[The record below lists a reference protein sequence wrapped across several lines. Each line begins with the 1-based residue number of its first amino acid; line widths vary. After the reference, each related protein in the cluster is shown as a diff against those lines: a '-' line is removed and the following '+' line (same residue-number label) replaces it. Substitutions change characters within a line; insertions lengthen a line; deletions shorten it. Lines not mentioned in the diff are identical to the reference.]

1 MLTVQS
7 VKIGYGSST
16 VIWDV
21 DLTVEDG
28 QITAV
33 LGRNGAGKTTL
44 LRGIM
49 GQLTCTSGN
58 IYFDGENIHSMKQY
72 EVATEGISYVPQ
84 SRDIFPD
91 ISVKNNIRLG
101 SASRSQYLL
110 NDNILDYIFDYFPAL
125 EEIKDRKGGAL
136 SGGQQQQ
143 LAIARALNADPDL
156 LLLDEPSEGV
166 QPSIVSDL
174 ASQLPEIASTHD
186 IGILVV
192 EQDLDFALNVADHC
206 CILEN
211 GRIVE
216 KGNPKELEE
225 SGNIEQYLTV

>member
-1 MLTVQS
+1 MLTIQS
-7 VKIGYGSST
+7 VQIGYGNST
-16 VIWDV
+16 VIWNV

-49 GQLTCTSGN
+49 GQLSCTSGN
-58 IYFDGENIHSMKQY
+58 VYFNGENLHDLKQY
-72 EVATEGISYVPQ
+72 EVASEGISYVPQ

-91 ISVKNNIRLG
+91 ISVENNIRLG

-110 NDNILDYIFDYFPAL
+110 DNDIVDYIYDYFPAL
-125 EEIKDRKGGAL
+125 EDIKDREGGAL

-143 LAIARALNADPDL
+143 LAIARALNADPEL

-174 ASQLPEIASTHD
+174 ASQLPDIASTHD
-186 IGILVV
+186 IGILIV
-192 EQDLDFALNVADHC
+192 EQDLEFALNVADYC
-206 CILEN
+206 YILEN

-216 KGNPKELEE
+216 EGTPDELEE
-225 SGNIEQYLTV
+225 SGDIEEHLVV

>member
-1 MLTVQS
+1 MLTIQS
-7 VKIGYGSST
+7 VQIGYGNST

-49 GQLTCTSGN
+49 GQLSCTSGN
-58 IYFDGENIHSMKQY
+58 VYFNGENLHDLKRYQ
-72 EVATEGISYVPQ
+72 VASKGISYVPQ

-91 ISVKNNIRLG
+91 ISVENNIRLG

-110 NDNILDYIFDYFPAL
+110 DNDIVDYIYDYFPAL
-125 EEIKDRKGGAL
+125 EDIKDRKGGAL

-143 LAIARALNADPDL
+143 LAIARALNADPEL

-166 QPSIVSDL
+166 QPSIVNDL
-174 ASQLPEIASTHD
+174 ASQLPDIASTHD
-186 IGILVV
+186 IGILIV
-192 EQDLDFALNVADHC
+192 EQDLEFALNVADYC
-206 CILEN
+206 YILEN

-216 KGNPKELEE
+216 EGTPNELEE
-225 SGNIEQYLTV
+225 SGDIEEHLVV

>member
-1 MLTVQS
+1 MLTIQS
-7 VKIGYGSST
+7 VQIGYGNST

-49 GQLTCTSGN
+49 RQLSCTSGN
-58 IYFDGENIHSMKQY
+58 VYFNGENLHDLKQHQ
-72 EVATEGISYVPQ
+72 VASEGISYVPQ

-91 ISVKNNIRLG
+91 ISVENNIRLG

-110 NDNILDYIFDYFPAL
+110 DSDIVDYIYDYFPAL
-125 EEIKDRKGGAL
+125 EDIKDRKGGAL

-143 LAIARALNADPDL
+143 LAIARALNADPEL

-166 QPSIVSDL
+166 QPSIVNDL
-174 ASQLPEIASTHD
+174 ASQLPDIASTHD
-186 IGILVV
+186 ISILIV
-192 EQDLDFALNVADHC
+192 EQDLEFALNVADYC
-206 CILEN
+206 YILEN

-216 KGNPKELEE
+216 EGTPDELEE
-225 SGNIEQYLTV
+225 SGDIEEHLVV

>member
-1 MLTVQS
+1 MLTIQS
-7 VKIGYGSST
+7 VQIGYGNST

-49 GQLTCTSGN
+49 GQLSCTSGN
-58 IYFDGENIHSMKQY
+58 VYFNGENLHNLKKYQ
-72 EVATEGISYVPQ
+72 VASEGISYVPQ

-91 ISVKNNIRLG
+91 ISVENNIRLG

-110 NDNILDYIFDYFPAL
+110 DNDIVDYIYDYFPAL
-125 EEIKDRKGGAL
+125 KDIKDRKGGAL

-143 LAIARALNADPDL
+143 LAIARALNADPEL

-166 QPSIVSDL
+166 QPSIVNDL
-174 ASQLPEIASTHD
+174 ASQLPDIASTHD
-186 IGILVV
+186 ISILIV
-192 EQDLDFALNVADHC
+192 EQDLEFALNVADYC
-206 CILEN
+206 YILEN

-216 KGNPKELEE
+216 EGTPDELEE
-225 SGNIEQYLTV
+225 SGDIEEHLVV

>member
-1 MLTVQS
+1 MLTIQS
-7 VKIGYGSST
+7 VQIGYGNST

-49 GQLTCTSGN
+49 GQLSCTSGN
-58 IYFDGENIHSMKQY
+58 VYFNGENLHDLKQY
-72 EVATEGISYVPQ
+72 QVASEGISYVPQ

-91 ISVKNNIRLG
+91 ISVENNIRLG

-110 NDNILDYIFDYFPAL
+110 DNDIGDYIYDYFPAL
-125 EEIKDRKGGAL
+125 EDIKDRKGGAL

-143 LAIARALNADPDL
+143 LAIARALNADPEL

-166 QPSIVSDL
+166 QPSIVNDL
-174 ASQLPEIASTHD
+174 ASQLPDIASTHD
-186 IGILVV
+186 ISILIV
-192 EQDLDFALNVADHC
+192 EQDLEFALNVADYC
-206 CILEN
+206 YILEN

-216 KGNPKELEE
+216 EGTPNELEE
-225 SGNIEQYLTV
+225 SGDIEEHLVV

>member
-1 MLTVQS
+1 MLTIQS
-7 VKIGYGSST
+7 VQIGYGNST

-49 GQLTCTSGN
+49 GDLSCTSGN
-58 IYFDGENIHSMKQY
+58 VYFNGENLHDLKQY
-72 EVATEGISYVPQ
+72 QVASEGISYVPQ

-91 ISVKNNIRLG
+91 ISVENNIRLG

-110 NDNILDYIFDYFPAL
+110 DNDIVDYIYDYFPAL
-125 EEIKDRKGGAL
+125 EDIKDRKGGAL

-143 LAIARALNADPDL
+143 LAIARALNADPEL

-166 QPSIVSDL
+166 QPSIVNDL
-174 ASQLPEIASTHD
+174 ASQLPDIASTHD
-186 IGILVV
+186 ISILIV
-192 EQDLDFALNVADHC
+192 EQDLEFALNVADYC
-206 CILEN
+206 YILEN

-216 KGNPKELEE
+216 EGTPNELEE
-225 SGNIEQYLTV
+225 SGDIEEHLVV

>member
-1 MLTVQS
+1 MLTIQS
-7 VKIGYGSST
+7 VQIGYGNST

-49 GQLTCTSGN
+49 GELSCTSGN
-58 IYFDGENIHSMKQY
+58 VYFNGENLHDLKQY
-72 EVATEGISYVPQ
+72 QVASEGISYVPQ

-91 ISVKNNIRLG
+91 ISVENNIRLG

-110 NDNILDYIFDYFPAL
+110 DNDIVDYIYDYFPAL
-125 EEIKDRKGGAL
+125 EDIKDRKGGAL

-143 LAIARALNADPDL
+143 LAIARALNADPEL

-166 QPSIVSDL
+166 QPSIVNDL
-174 ASQLPEIASTHD
+174 ASQLPDIASTHD
-186 IGILVV
+186 ISILIV
-192 EQDLDFALNVADHC
+192 EQDLEFALNVADYC
-206 CILEN
+206 YILEN

-216 KGNPKELEE
+216 EGTPNELEE
-225 SGNIEQYLTV
+225 SGDIEEHLVV

>member
-1 MLTVQS
+1 MLTIQS
-7 VKIGYGSST
+7 VQIGYGNST

-49 GQLTCTSGN
+49 GQLSCTSGN
-58 IYFDGENIHSMKQY
+58 VYFNGENLHDLKQY
-72 EVATEGISYVPQ
+72 QVASEGISYVPQ

-91 ISVKNNIRLG
+91 ISVENNIRLG

-110 NDNILDYIFDYFPAL
+110 DNDIVDYIYDYFPAL
-125 EEIKDRKGGAL
+125 KDIKDRKGGAL

-143 LAIARALNADPDL
+143 LAIARALNADPEL

-166 QPSIVSDL
+166 QPSIVNDL
-174 ASQLPEIASTHD
+174 ASQLPDIASTHD
-186 IGILVV
+186 ISILIV
-192 EQDLDFALNVADHC
+192 EQDLEFALNVADYC
-206 CILEN
+206 YILEN

-216 KGNPKELEE
+216 EGTPKELEE
-225 SGNIEQYLTV
+225 SGDIEEHLVV

>member
-1 MLTVQS
+1 MLTIQS
-7 VKIGYGSST
+7 VQIGYGNST

-21 DLTVEDG
+21 DLTVDDG

-49 GQLTCTSGN
+49 GQLSCTSGN
-58 IYFDGENIHSMKQY
+58 VYFNGENLHDLKQY
-72 EVATEGISYVPQ
+72 QVASEGISYVPQ

-91 ISVKNNIRLG
+91 ITVENNIRLG

-110 NDNILDYIFDYFPAL
+110 DNDVVDYIYDYFPAL
-125 EEIKDRKGGAL
+125 EDIKDRKGGAL

-143 LAIARALNADPDL
+143 LAIARALNADPEL

-166 QPSIVSDL
+166 QPSIVNDL
-174 ASQLPEIASTHD
+174 ASQLPDIASTHD
-186 IGILVV
+186 ISILIV
-192 EQDLDFALNVADHC
+192 EQDLEFALNVADYC
-206 CILEN
+206 YILEN

-216 KGNPKELEE
+216 EGTPDELEE
-225 SGNIEQYLTV
+225 SGDIEEHLVV